1 MHAHTITTFIAELKA
16 NVKLEID
23 EMSDR
28 SFTKDSVAY
37 SVAYSKK
44 WFTLPIHK
52 VMYNN
57 VIKSQIA
64 AVQ

>member
-37 SVAYSKK
+37 SKK